1 MGVGKK
7 AETRPTRGNTD
18 QSLYLFNYHKF
29 LQKKIVMYL
38 SELREAEQLYA
49 KRETQKKLMQER
61 IEEYQLKPK
70 GNEEIY

>member
-1 MGVGKK
+1 
-7 AETRPTRGNTD
+7 
-18 QSLYLFNYHKF
+18 
-29 LQKKIVMYL
+29 MYL

-49 KRETQKKLMQER
+49 KRETQRALLQER